1 MPQDQLARYPSKD
14 SGNFV
19 HTVTRWP
26 MLAQKV
32 FIPAKQHLE
41 RPEEGAVSKPQKLQ
55 GQRLRGGRFHCHP
68 LAKAMTVSIVNSKE
82 RDLPNMTVKELRR
95 IFTRLYRNKFAHTW

>member
-1 MPQDQLARYPSKD
+1 MLLQDQLARYPSKD

-26 MLAQKV
+26 MLAQVV

-41 RPEEGAVSKPQKLQ
+41 WPEEGAVSKPQKLQ
-55 GQRLRGGRFHCHP
+55 GQRAQGRAFP
-68 LAKAMTVSIVNSKE
+68 LPPPGEGYDCSNSE
-82 RDLPNMTVKELRR
+82 
-95 IFTRLYRNKFAHTW
+95 F